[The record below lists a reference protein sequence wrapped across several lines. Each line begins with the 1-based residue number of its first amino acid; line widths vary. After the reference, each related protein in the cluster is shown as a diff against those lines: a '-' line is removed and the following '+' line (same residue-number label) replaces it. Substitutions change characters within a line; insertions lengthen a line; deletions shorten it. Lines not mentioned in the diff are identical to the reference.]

1 MATVTITGAFRQY
14 TGGVATA
21 EIEAANVL
29 QLLQRLGEKF
39 PELAPHLVQG
49 FAVAIDGQIFQD
61 ALLQPVPPGADVFIM
76 PALAGG

>member
-1 MATVTITGAFRQY
+1 MATVTITGTFRQY

-21 EIEAANVL
+21 QIEAANVR
-29 QLLQRLGEKF
+29 QLLQRLGERF

-61 ALLQPVPPGADVFIM
+61 ALLQPVPADADVFIM